1 MLPIAGAQL
10 FSYHQTYS
18 IPERCKQPCQLDL
31 VLLDWYQHKLVSSSI
46 ARQCLHAQLAP
57 LGRAAQVRPRSG
69 SREMKPMR
77 CTHACQCL
85 CAQAFTAM
93 TFYTLQPNFDGK
105 SYFFIT
111 FDRKNVFND
120 FRKFQSF
127 RAQRGAKFFD
137 FRRKSCVFR

>member
-77 CTHACQCL
+77 CMPVSLRSSLYCHDFLHISTEIFTENHIL
-85 CAQAFTAM
+85 C
-93 TFYTLQPNFDGK
+93 NFLTI
-105 SYFFIT
+105 F
-111 FDRKNVFND
+111 R
-120 FRKFQSF
+120 RKFKSF

-137 FRRKSCVFR
+137 FRRKLYVFR